1 MISCMSID
9 KVYFINTLSP
19 NMEKEYL
26 SWTEKNKIS
35 SQKEIYLILRSIML
49 LKMCRGVDRIDEET
63 FNEETAKLKKKY

>member
-1 MISCMSID
+1 MSID

-35 SQKEIYLILRSIML
+35 SQKEIYLILRSIMF